1 MLNLMTFARAK
12 GDTIVGNEKDIE
24 MNEEYMPDLYELED
38 EQGNKQSFELLD
50 VMEYEGEKYYALTP
64 YFDEE
69 EVERMLEDSGEV
81 VILRS
86 EFDENNDE
94 ILASIDDDE
103 EYEKIGEMFMKRIEE
118 MFDFDDEDEC
128 DCGDPECDGKH
139 FS

>member
-1 MLNLMTFARAK
+1 M
-12 GDTIVGNEKDIE
+12 DNEKDFD
-24 MNEEYMPDLYELED
+24 MQDEYMPDLYELED
-38 EQGNKQSFELLD
+38 ENGDKQSFELLD

-64 YFDEE
+64 YFDEDE
-69 EVERMLEDSGEV
+69 AERMLEDSGEV

-103 EYEKIGEMFMKRIEE
+103 EYEKIGELFMKRIED
-118 MFDFDDEDEC
+118 MFEFDEDDDDC
-128 DCGDPECDGKH
+128 GCGDPECDHKH

>member
-1 MLNLMTFARAK
+1 MYILIKTKERGKLPGKEGAMTY
-12 GDTIVGNEKDIE
+12 
-24 MNEEYMPDLYELED
+24 MNDEYMPDLYELED

-64 YFDEE
+64 YFDEQDAE
-69 EVERMLEDSGEV
+69 KLLDDPGEV

-103 EYEKIGEMFMKRIEE
+103 QYEKIGELFMKRIEE
-118 MFDFDDEDEC
+118 MFDFDDEDEE
-128 DCGDPECDGKH
+128 DADPGESRT

>member
-1 MLNLMTFARAK
+1 MA
-12 GDTIVGNEKDIE
+12 DEKDFE
-24 MNEEYMPDLYELED
+24 MNDEYMPDLYELED
-38 EQGNKQSFELLD
+38 ENGDKQSFELLD

-64 YFDEE
+64 YFDEDE
-69 EVERMLEDSGEV
+69 AERMLEDSGEV

-103 EYEKIGEMFMKRIEE
+103 EYEKIGELFMKRIED
-118 MFDFDDEDEC
+118 MFEFDDDDEDGC
-128 DCGDPECDGKH
+128 GCGDPECDHKH

>member
-1 MLNLMTFARAK
+1 MAE
-12 GDTIVGNEKDIE
+12 EKDFE
-24 MNEEYMPDLYELED
+24 MNDEYMPDLYELED
-38 EQGNKQSFELLD
+38 ENGDKQSFELLD

-64 YFDEE
+64 YFDEDE
-69 EVERMLEDSGEV
+69 AERMLEDSGEV

-103 EYEKIGEMFMKRIEE
+103 EYEKIGELFMKRIED
-118 MFDFDDEDEC
+118 MFEFDEDDDDC
-128 DCGDPECDGKH
+128 GCGDPECDHKH

>member
-1 MLNLMTFARAK
+1 MA
-12 GDTIVGNEKDIE
+12 DEKDFE
-24 MNEEYMPDLYELED
+24 MNDEYMPDLYELED
-38 EQGNKQSFELLD
+38 ENGDKQSFELLD

-69 EVERMLEDSGEV
+69 EAERMLEDSGEV

-103 EYEKIGEMFMKRIEE
+103 EYEKIGELFMQRIDE
-118 MFDFDDEDEC
+118 MFEFDDDDEDGCGCGDSEC
-128 DCGDPECDGKH
+128 DHKH

>member
-1 MLNLMTFARAK
+1 MA
-12 GDTIVGNEKDIE
+12 DEKDFE
-24 MNEEYMPDLYELED
+24 MNDEYMPDLYELED
-38 EQGNKQSFELLD
+38 ENGDKQSFELLD

-69 EVERMLEDSGEV
+69 EAERMLEDSGEV

-103 EYEKIGEMFMKRIEE
+103 EYEKIGELFMQRIDE
-118 MFDFDDEDEC
+118 MFEFDDNDEDGC
-128 DCGDPECDGKH
+128 GCGDPECDHKH

>member
-1 MLNLMTFARAK
+1 MTFARAK
-12 GDTIVGNEKDIE
+12 GDTIVGNEKDIK

-94 ILASIDDDE
+94 ILAAIGDDGE
-103 EYEKIGEMFMKRIEE
+103 EGKIGEMVMKRIEE
-118 MFDFDDEDEC
+118 MFEFDDEDEC
-128 DCGDPECDGKH
+128 GCGDPDCDGKH

>member
-1 MLNLMTFARAK
+1 MA
-12 GDTIVGNEKDIE
+12 DEKDFE
-24 MNEEYMPDLYELED
+24 MNDEYMPDLYELED
-38 EQGNKQSFELLD
+38 ENGDKQSFELLD

-69 EVERMLEDSGEV
+69 EAERMLEDSGEV

-103 EYEKIGEMFMKRIEE
+103 EYEKIGELFMQRIDE
-118 MFDFDDEDEC
+118 MFEFDDDDEDGC
-128 DCGDPECDGKH
+128 GCGDPECDHKN

>member
-1 MLNLMTFARAK
+1 MA
-12 GDTIVGNEKDIE
+12 DEKDFE
-24 MNEEYMPDLYELED
+24 MNDEYMPDLYELED
-38 EQGNKQSFELLD
+38 ENGDKQSFELLD

-69 EVERMLEDSGEV
+69 EAERMLEDSGEV

-103 EYEKIGEMFMKRIEE
+103 EYEKIGELFMQRIDE
-118 MFDFDDEDEC
+118 MFEFDDDDEDSC
-128 DCGDPECDGKH
+128 GCGDPECDHKH

>member
-1 MLNLMTFARAK
+1 VA
-12 GDTIVGNEKDIE
+12 DEKDFE
-24 MNEEYMPDLYELED
+24 MNDEYMPDLYELED
-38 EQGNKQSFELLD
+38 ENGDKQSFELLD

-69 EVERMLEDSGEV
+69 EAERMLEDSGEV

-103 EYEKIGEMFMKRIEE
+103 EYEKIGELFMQRIDE
-118 MFDFDDEDEC
+118 MFEFDDDDEDGC
-128 DCGDPECDGKH
+128 GCGDPECDHKH

>member
-1 MLNLMTFARAK
+1 MA
-12 GDTIVGNEKDIE
+12 DEKDFE
-24 MNEEYMPDLYELED
+24 MNDEYMPDLYELED
-38 EQGNKQSFELLD
+38 ENGDKQSFELLD

-64 YFDEE
+64 YFDEDE
-69 EVERMLEDSGEV
+69 AERMLEDSGEV

-103 EYEKIGEMFMKRIEE
+103 EYEKIGELFMQRIDE
-118 MFDFDDEDEC
+118 MFEFDDDDEDGC
-128 DCGDPECDGKH
+128 GCGDPECDHKH

>member
-1 MLNLMTFARAK
+1 MK
-12 GDTIVGNEKDIE
+12 GESNVDNEKDFD
-24 MNEEYMPDLYELED
+24 MQDEYMPDLYELED
-38 EQGNKQSFELLD
+38 ENGDKQSFELLD

-64 YFDEE
+64 YFDEDE
-69 EVERMLEDSGEV
+69 AERMLEDSGEV

-103 EYEKIGEMFMKRIEE
+103 EYEKIGELFMKRIED
-118 MFDFDDEDEC
+118 MFEFDEDDDDC
-128 DCGDPECDGKH
+128 GCGDPECDHKH

>member
-1 MLNLMTFARAK
+1 MA
-12 GDTIVGNEKDIE
+12 DEKDFE
-24 MNEEYMPDLYELED
+24 MNDEYMPDLYELED
-38 EQGNKQSFELLD
+38 ENGDKQSFELLD

-69 EVERMLEDSGEV
+69 EAERMLEDSGEV

-103 EYEKIGEMFMKRIEE
+103 EYEKIGELFMQRIDE
-118 MFDFDDEDEC
+118 MFEFDDDDEDGC
-128 DCGDPECDGKH
+128 GCGDPECDHKH
-139 FS
+139 SS

>member
-1 MLNLMTFARAK
+1 MDK
-12 GDTIVGNEKDIE
+12 DNELG

-38 EQGNKQSFELLD
+38 ENGDKQSFELLD

-64 YFDEE
+64 YYSEE
-69 EVERMLEDSGEV
+69 EIEKMLDDSGEV

-103 EYEKIGEMFMKRIEE
+103 EYEKIGEIFMKRMRMSAAAAMLTVMVSISADLGSENV
-118 MFDFDDEDEC
+118 
-128 DCGDPECDGKH
+128 
-139 FS
+139 

>member
-1 MLNLMTFARAK
+1 M
-12 GDTIVGNEKDIE
+12 NED
-24 MNEEYMPDLYELED
+24 MNEEYTPDLYELED

-64 YFDEE
+64 YYDEDDLE
-69 EVERMLEDSGEV
+69 NMLDDPGEV

-103 EYEKIGEMFMKRIEE
+103 EYERIGDIFMKRIEE
-118 MFDFDDEDEC
+118 MFDFDDEEELSGAED
-128 DCGDPECDGKH
+128 KH

>member
-1 MLNLMTFARAK
+1 MA
-12 GDTIVGNEKDIE
+12 DEKDFD
-24 MNEEYMPDLYELED
+24 MQDEYMPDLYELED
-38 EQGNKQSFELLD
+38 ENGDKQSFELLD

-64 YFDEE
+64 YFDEDE
-69 EVERMLEDSGEV
+69 AERMLEDSGEV

-103 EYEKIGEMFMKRIEE
+103 EYEKIGELFMKRIED
-118 MFDFDDEDEC
+118 MFEFDEDDDDC
-128 DCGDPECDGKH
+128 GCGDPECDHKH

>member
-1 MLNLMTFARAK
+1 MA
-12 GDTIVGNEKDIE
+12 DEKDFE
-24 MNEEYMPDLYELED
+24 MNDEYMPDLYEIED
-38 EQGNKQSFELLD
+38 ENGDKQSVELLD

-69 EVERMLEDSGEV
+69 EAERMLEDSGEV

-103 EYEKIGEMFMKRIEE
+103 EYEKIGELFMQRIDE
-118 MFDFDDEDEC
+118 MFEFDDDDEDGC
-128 DCGDPECDGKH
+128 GCGDPECDHKH

>member
-1 MLNLMTFARAK
+1 M
-12 GDTIVGNEKDIE
+12 GNEKDLE

-69 EVERMLEDSGEV
+69 EAERMLEDSGEV

-94 ILASIDDDE
+94 ILASIDDDD
-103 EYEKIGEMFMKRIEE
+103 EYEKIGEMFMQRIEE
-118 MFDFDDEDEC
+118 MFEFDDEDEGG
-128 DCGDPECDGKH
+128 CGDPDCDGKH

>member
-1 MLNLMTFARAK
+1 MSDDKEL
-12 GDTIVGNEKDIE
+12 DV
-24 MNEEYMPDLYELED
+24 NEEYMPDLYELED

-64 YFDEE
+64 YFDEQ

-94 ILASIDDDE
+94 ILASIDDDD
-103 EYEKIGEMFMKRIEE
+103 EYEKIGEMFMKRIED
-118 MFDFDDEDEC
+118 MFEFDDLQDFGSGGES
-128 DCGDPECDGKH
+128 DGKH

>member
-1 MLNLMTFARAK
+1 MA
-12 GDTIVGNEKDIE
+12 DEKDFE
-24 MNEEYMPDLYELED
+24 MNDEYMPDLYELED
-38 EQGNKQSFELLD
+38 ENGDKQSFELLD

-69 EVERMLEDSGEV
+69 EAERMLEDSGEV

-103 EYEKIGEMFMKRIEE
+103 EYEKIGELFMQRIDE
-118 MFDFDDEDEC
+118 MFEFDDDDEDG
-128 DCGDPECDGKH
+128 CGDPECDHKH

>member
-1 MLNLMTFARAK
+1 
-12 GDTIVGNEKDIE
+12 
-24 MNEEYMPDLYELED
+24 MNDEYMPDLYELED
-38 EQGNKQSFELLD
+38 ENGDKQSFELLD

-69 EVERMLEDSGEV
+69 EAERMLEDSGEV

-103 EYEKIGEMFMKRIEE
+103 EYEKIGELFMQRIDE
-118 MFDFDDEDEC
+118 MFEFDDDDEDGC
-128 DCGDPECDGKH
+128 GCGDPECDHKH

>member
-1 MLNLMTFARAK
+1 MK
-12 GDTIVGNEKDIE
+12 GESKVADEKNFE
-24 MNEEYMPDLYELED
+24 MNDEYMPDLYELED
-38 EQGNKQSFELLD
+38 ENGDKQSFELLD

-64 YFDEE
+64 YFDEDE
-69 EVERMLEDSGEV
+69 AERMLEDSGEV

-103 EYEKIGEMFMKRIEE
+103 EYEKIGELFMKRIED
-118 MFDFDDEDEC
+118 MFEFDEDDDDC
-128 DCGDPECDGKH
+128 GCGDPECDHKH

>member
-1 MLNLMTFARAK
+1 MA
-12 GDTIVGNEKDIE
+12 DEKDFE
-24 MNEEYMPDLYELED
+24 MNDEYMPDLYELED
-38 EQGNKQSFELLD
+38 ENGDKQSFELLD

-69 EVERMLEDSGEV
+69 EAERMLEDSGEV

-103 EYEKIGEMFMKRIEE
+103 EYEKIGELFMQRIDE
-118 MFDFDDEDEC
+118 MFEFDDDDEDGC
-128 DCGDPECDGKH
+128 GCGDPECDHKH

>member
-1 MLNLMTFARAK
+1 MTY
-12 GDTIVGNEKDIE
+12 
-24 MNEEYMPDLYELED
+24 MNDEYEYMPDLYELED

-64 YFDEE
+64 YYDEQDAE
-69 EVERMLEDSGEV
+69 KLLDDPGEV

-103 EYEKIGEMFMKRIEE
+103 QYEKIGELFMKRIEE
-118 MFDFDDEDEC
+118 MFDFDDEDEE
-128 DCGDPECDGKH
+128 DADPGESRT

>member
-1 MLNLMTFARAK
+1 MDK
-12 GDTIVGNEKDIE
+12 DNELG

-38 EQGNKQSFELLD
+38 ENGDKQSFELLD

-64 YFDEE
+64 YYSEE
-69 EVERMLEDSGEV
+69 EIEKMLDDSGEV

-103 EYEKIGEMFMKRIEE
+103 
-118 MFDFDDEDEC
+118 DEC
-128 DCGDPECDGKH
+128 GCGDADCDGKH

>member
-1 MLNLMTFARAK
+1 MA
-12 GDTIVGNEKDIE
+12 DEKNFE
-24 MNEEYMPDLYELED
+24 MNDEYMPDLYELED
-38 EQGNKQSFELLD
+38 ENGDKQSFELLD

-69 EVERMLEDSGEV
+69 EAERMLEDSGEV

-103 EYEKIGEMFMKRIEE
+103 EYEKIGELFMQRIDE
-118 MFDFDDEDEC
+118 MFEFDDDDEDGC
-128 DCGDPECDGKH
+128 GCGDPECDHKH